1 MNIIYAEEF
10 WKQFHKL
17 PPEIQRLYRKQ
28 EILFKKDWRDS
39 RLHTKKLVDHPFPFS
54 FRITRRYRVLFM
66 FVDKD
71 TVLFGSIGHRKDAY
85 AD

>member
-17 PPEIQRLYRKQ
+17 PSKIQLLYRKQ
-28 EILFKKDWRDS
+28 ESLFRKDWRDF
-39 RLHTKKLVDHPFPFS
+39 RLHTKKLTDHPFPFS

-66 FVDKD
+66 FVDNE

-85 AD
+85 TD

>member
-71 TVLFGSIGHRKDAY
+71 AVLFGSIGHRKDAY